1 MDMTQINSSTSNSLI
16 DKIKENG
23 LCTGCGL
30 CAAMAPV
37 GAITIQLNASGY
49 LRPLVHQPLT
59 RATEQQIKA
68 ACPALVIQ
76 HTAEAAATSHP
87 LWGPLQSV
95 RTAYASDAEIRRQGS
110 SGGVIS
116 ALGAYLVRTGQVDF
130 VAQIATSHHDPLANE
145 LQISTSREDVIRA
158 AGSRYAPSAP
168 LQSLRSLLDSGKRFV
183 FVGKPCDVA
192 ALRQYARINPQV
204 ERQVPYMLSFM
215 CAGVPSIKGT
225 HEVIRKLSSSPEK
238 VVSFRYR
245 GDGWPGMTRAVQAD
259 GQVFEMDYNSSWGT
273 ILNKHLQFRC
283 KICPDGTGEF
293 ADVVCADAWYGKDGY
308 PDFTERDGRSL
319 LLARTAAGEALV
331 REVMQQAVIVASDL
345 DVDEI
350 AKMQPYQVD
359 RKRMVLGRVIATR
372 LARGIAPRYSRL
384 GLVQASLKA
393 KPIIWLKSAWG
404 TWRRA
409 KGEVQ

>member
-1 MDMTQINSSTSNSLI
+1 MTQFNSSTSNSLI

-30 CAAMAPV
+30 CAAVAPV

-49 LRPLVHQPLT
+49 LRPMVHQPLSGE
-59 RATEQQIKA
+59 TEQQIKA
-68 ACPALVIQ
+68 ACPALVIKHAPQ
-76 HTAEAAATSHP
+76 VSGQHP

-95 RTAYASDAEIRRQGS
+95 RTAYSSDAEIRRQGS

-116 ALGAYLVRTGQVDF
+116 ALADYLISSGKVDF
-130 VAQIATSHHDPLANE
+130 VAQVATSTHDPLANE
-145 LQISTSREDVIRA
+145 LQISRSREDVIRA

-168 LQSLRSLLDSGKRFV
+168 LQSLRALLDSGQRFA

-204 ERQVPYMLSFM
+204 DRQVPYMLSFM

-331 REVMQQAVIVASDL
+331 REVMQREVIVASDL
-345 DVDEI
+345 AVEEI

-372 LARGIAPRYSRL
+372 LARGVAPHYSRL
-384 GLVQASLKA
+384 GLVKASLAA
-393 KPIIWLKSAWG
+393 KPVVWLKSAWG

-409 KGEVQ
+409 KGEAQ